1 MLLGISVALNI
12 LTKSAQGSMMMPQ
25 QHIGFWNYDHL
36 ALEILSGMEEHNI
49 PQKLDDQGGFDL
61 QMVIRFQSWADNIT
75 TTVDGTV
82 KVIDRCDV
90 LIFIRR

>member
-12 LTKSAQGSMMMPQ
+12 LIESAQGSMIMPQ

-36 ALEILSGMEEHNI
+36 AIEILSRMEEHNI

-61 QMVIRFQSWADNIT
+61 QMVTRFQSCEVMTNI
-75 TTVDGTV
+75 DGTV
-82 KVIDRCDV
+82 EVIDRCDV
-90 LIFIRR
+90 FIHIRR